1 MCRNPVR
8 DTSGIIW
15 DFLVSVNIGLMLP
28 SDCVQFQSD
37 HVQSGVPAGQRVCGS
52 QGRHLG
58 PQRHQDPTCGA
69 RDSVCRY
76 FLLCSRTL
84 FTSYSLYFFFISVAV
99 VLSLASSSVF
109 KLRGSCVFIFPS
121 VVYNVNIFKHV

>member
-15 DFLVSVNIGLMLP
+15 DFLVRVNIGLMLP

-76 FLLCSRTL
+76 FLLCSCTL
-84 FTSYSLYFFFISVAV
+84 FTSYSLFFFLHFCGGGFV
-99 VLSLASSSVF
+99 SS
-109 KLRGSCVFIFPS
+109 FIFCLQTQRLMCLCLS
-121 VVYNVNIFKHV
+121 FCCLQCQHI